1 MRCSTVPT
9 GVTSRS
15 LRAGLPAAI
24 VALVVGLCFMHKAFN
39 IDDTTF
45 LTMSEHMLH
54 DPLHPA
60 SVQIS
65 QNGNPPF
72 WLANNAWSGP
82 VMPALLLPSVAEGGA
97 EWLAHLVMLVVFLVG
112 IFATA
117 ALALR
122 LGASDRGARWAA
134 LLLAT
139 SPAVLAMAET
149 SMPDVPV
156 MSFGVLGAERLLA
169 FRDQRG
175 WWRGALAVL
184 ALTLCV
190 LSRQHGLL
198 LLGCFLMLVPR
209 EWPRT
214 LRALVRDRVVLSAVG
229 VVAAAVVLVVLTYAA
244 MRDPDIGSNLASST
258 IQMADASRWRVN
270 LANLPAQW
278 VLAFPLGFAWAW
290 LHGRRM
296 MRSWWCGVA
305 VLVGAFLAYETHA
318 YYRHPSWLWWQAPVT
333 ALGAAVLADTVVD
346 ACRRRDLVDLA
357 LAACL
362 FIAAPIAIYSH
373 LPPKYLVPS
382 APAMA
387 ILIVRNVERRTAI
400 SWRVPT
406 ALVAIGVTLGVL
418 IVRADDR
425 DGEIGRVGGELVAA
439 YVQRGEHVWFDGTWG
454 FHWYA
459 TKAGA
464 QPVTTVDPKPAPGDI
479 VVVGAEGWVIASW
492 PNKKLLERIEFDE
505 PGGRIMTRAAG
516 FFSNVQWGPL
526 PWKWGNKPL
535 KPLEVYRV
543 E

>member
-1 MRCSTVPT
+1 M
-9 GVTSRS
+9 SRA
-15 LRAGLPAAI
+15 LKAGLPAAVI
-24 VALVVGLCFMHKAFN
+24 AAVVGLCFMHKAFN

-82 VMPALLLPSVAEGGA
+82 VMPALLLPAVAAGGA
-97 EWLAHLVMLVVFLVG
+97 EWAAHLVMLVVFLIG

-122 LGASDRGARWAA
+122 LGISEAGARWAA

-169 FRDQRG
+169 FRDERG
-175 WWRGALAVL
+175 WWRGVIAAV

-198 LLGCFLMLVPR
+198 LLGCFVLLMPR
-209 EWPRT
+209 AWPRT
-214 LRALVRDRVVLSAVG
+214 WAELRALVRDRVFLSAVAA
-229 VVAAAVVLVVLTYAA
+229 VVAAVVLVIATYAA
-244 MRDPDIGSNLASST
+244 MRDPHVGSNLASST
-258 IQMADASRWRVN
+258 MQMADASRWRVN

-278 VLAFPLGFAWAW
+278 VLAFPLGLAWAW

-296 MRSWWCGVA
+296 VRSWWCGA
-305 VLVGAFLAYETHA
+305 GALVGVFLAYETHA

-333 ALGAAVLADTVVD
+333 ALGTAVLVDTVVD
-346 ACRRRDLVDLA
+346 AWRRRDLIDLA

-362 FIAAPIAIYSH
+362 FIAMPIAIYSH

-387 ILIVRNVERRTAI
+387 ILIARNVERRAVV
-400 SWRVPT
+400 SWRGPAVLSAFGL
-406 ALVAIGVTLGVL
+406 ALGLL
-418 IVRADDR
+418 IIRADQV
-425 DGEIGRVGGELVAA
+425 DGEIGRTGGAIVAS
-439 YVQRGEHVWFDGTWG
+439 YVQKGEHVWFDGTWG

-459 TKAGA
+459 TRAGA

-479 VVVGAEGWVIASW
+479 VVVGAEGWVISSW
-492 PNKKLLERIEFDE
+492 PNKKLLEKIEFND

-526 PWKWGNKPL
+526 PWKWSNKPL
-535 KPLEVYRV
+535 RPLEVYRI